1 MPAVPYS
8 WAVQLTL
15 SHAHCQGRPKGRN
28 KRLWRTKIKFRLGR
42 LQRFLLISRGPQS
55 VPSSGM
61 FKRNPTCVRSRL
73 TVSSGGREGVS
84 YDNVSPLLP
93 LLFSSLSSCQQQQQQ
108 KTKPAPKSV
117 PNPSNATVAPGEDG
131 LRSHFIE
138 VFLDLFFFT
147 YGRNPI
153 FFVFATM

>member
-61 FKRNPTCVRSRL
+61 FKRTPHALRSRL
-73 TVSSGGREGVS
+73 TVWKWGGGGS
-84 YDNVSPLLP
+84 HMTMSAS
-93 LLFSSLSSCQQQQQQ
+93 LLFSSLSSFRPVNNNDNNN
-108 KTKPAPKSV
+108 KKPNDPKQRLTRLGV
-117 PNPSNATVAPGEDG
+117 
-131 LRSHFIE
+131 LKSHKRHRGA
-138 VFLDLFFFT
+138 
-147 YGRNPI
+147 GRTRAAEPLHRR
-153 FFVFATM
+153 FP